1 MAQWEATCRKETFRS
16 AGEAAINGGVTLFGA
31 MPNDPMPPD
40 NARAYARKRE
50 ISASSICPVI
60 LFAAI
65 TERSEPWQDIP
76 YKVYLDAAPSPV
88 SFTSWGDLE
97 NVLARYSKC
106 RVFFHAED
114 PEILRHFQGPGP
126 RWKTRPPEAEIRAV
140 EKILELT
147 AKLGLHSHICHVSTE
162 RAVSLIG
169 DYNRTSEDRVTC
181 EVTPHHLFF
190 SVQDGKILAAGEQ
203 NVSASALLECNPP
216 MRPESDRRFLLDAL
230 KEGVIDVLASD
241 HAPHT
246 MDDKRNGSPGM
257 PHLDTLGPF
266 AGWLMNQCEYSP
278 VRVAEVLSTAPARLF
293 HQDLDLPQGTIG
305 TGYAASLTIL
315 DIRNSTL
322 VEGNRI
328 KGRGALKTLCGWSPF
343 EGVRLPARVAGTVV
357 RGKQY
362 VF

>member
-1 MAQWEATCRKETFRS
+1 
-16 AGEAAINGGVTLFGA
+16 
-31 MPNDPMPPD
+31 
-40 NARAYARKRE
+40 
-50 ISASSICPVI
+50 
-60 LFAAI
+60 
-65 TERSEPWQDIP
+65 
-76 YKVYLDAAPSPV
+76 
-88 SFTSWGDLE
+88 
-97 NVLARYSKC
+97 
-106 RVFFHAED
+106 
-114 PEILRHFQGPGP
+114 PGP

-162 RAVSLIG
+162 RAVSLIQ

-203 NVSASALLECNPP
+203 NVPASALLECNPP
-216 MRPESDRRFLLDAL
+216 MRPESDRLFLFDAL

-266 AGWLMNQCEYSP
+266 AGWLMNQCGFPP

-293 HQDLDLPQGTIG
+293 DHDLDLPHGTIG

-315 DIRNSTL
+315 DIRNSML

-328 KGRGALKTLCGWSPF
+328 EGRGALKTLCGWSPF